1 MSLISAGMR
10 AVIGRELSRS
20 TSFPVSESDIR
31 RWAVATYYPDRPPAR
46 YWDEK
51 AAEAGGGGAITAPDE
66 FNPFA
71 WMAAPSEPAQAAAAP
86 AVDRH
91 NPDYYELTLAIAG
104 PGLKNQL
111 NGGVWVEYGAPMRPG
126 DVIESVTSLFD
137 YSERTGRLGEMLFT
151 VTEDV
156 WRNQRSEVV
165 RRYRMTLIRY

>member
-1 MSLISAGMR
+1 MSLISADMR

-31 RWAVATYYPDRPPAR
+31 RWAVATYYPQKPPAR
-46 YWDEK
+46 YWDAT
-51 AAEAGGGGAITAPDE
+51 AAPGGITAPEE

-71 WMAAPSEPAQAAAAP
+71 WMAAESKSAATGI
-86 AVDRH
+86 DRM
-91 NPDYYELTLAIAG
+91 NPDYYELSLGITG

-111 NGGVWVEYGAPMRPG
+111 NGGVWVEYGVRMRLG
-126 DVIESVTSLFD
+126 DVIESVSSLFD
-137 YSERTGRLGEMLFT
+137 YTERPGRLGDMLFT

-156 WRNQRSEVV
+156 WRNQRAEVV